1 MEALQGTH
9 FLRSGPPF
17 EIAGTP
23 SYFVQNAHSN
33 DIDDQAAMLGGWEQR
48 YIQYENGSF
57 EGAVQA
63 LSLPSSTLFRK
74 STNRKLHKRF
84 APPPN
89 ETAFAVLLSGSDPAI
104 FQGRQVGPGDVLLIP
119 GGREHELICHGTF
132 DVVVATFPNTG
143 SDLVNVCGDVAIVRP
158 GVVKGS
164 QAACLGRWLERVL
177 RKSSGAFGTDAL
189 ADVADIQAEIARRC
203 AELVCHEG
211 QLSNSIERYERA
223 RAVQIFSA
231 LREIVAVHF
240 KAYDEIPPLPFIVQE
255 LGVSLRTLE
264 YTCKSLLNVS
274 PQRYLT
280 CLRLHCARRE
290 IRAFAGSRS
299 VMDIALKWGFSH
311 LGRFSIAYREL
322 FGEPPSRTMRLAGGA
337 PRSGSGNR
345 FVA

>member
-158 GVVKGS
+158 GVVREAKRLAWEDGLS
-164 QAACLGRWLERVL
+164 ACSGNRPEHSGPMPWLTL
-177 RKSSGAFGTDAL
+177 P
-189 ADVADIQAEIARRC
+189 
-203 AELVCHEG
+203 
-211 QLSNSIERYERA
+211 
-223 RAVQIFSA
+223 IF
-231 LREIVAVHF
+231 R
-240 KAYDEIPPLPFIVQE
+240 
-255 LGVSLRTLE
+255 
-264 YTCKSLLNVS
+264 
-274 PQRYLT
+274 
-280 CLRLHCARRE
+280 LRLHADVPNWSATKANSPTASNDMSAPGPCRSSRPCGKTLPSISKPMTRFRRC
-290 IRAFAGSRS
+290 RSSSRS
-299 VMDIALKWGFSH
+299 WEFRCERWNIPANRCLTF
-311 LGRFSIAYREL
+311 R
-322 FGEPPSRTMRLAGGA
+322 
-337 PRSGSGNR
+337 RS
-345 FVA
+345 AI